1 MLLNNLKTAWKQ
13 LKVINAIPLIE
24 SNEIL
29 SIIEEHEN
37 LNNNKIYRVLYRLV
51 IFLFM
56 AILCQGG

>member
-13 LKVINAIPLIE
+13 LKIINTIPPIE

-51 IFLFM
+51 IFFFM
-56 AILCQGG
+56 TILCQGG

>member
-1 MLLNNLKTAWKQ
+1 MPLNNLKTAWKQ
-13 LKVINAIPLIE
+13 LKIINTIPLIE

-37 LNNNKIYRVLYRLV
+37 LNNNKTYRVLYRLV
-51 IFLFM
+51 IFFFM